1 VTKAPVDDTAAVA
14 ALDSARRALDGMGA
28 ALERTT
34 AAIGRGQANLE
45 AVSDAARGLP
55 GRGRDVRASL
65 GLIHESL
72 ERAKLGALNAGL
84 EAARMGDPVGHL
96 LLQLSNDQR
105 DLVTRALELLEAHAA
120 LIADAERERERW
132 LDGVASAH
140 RAGAGTA
147 EEVDALGRHQREA
160 KAALDALETGLGP
173 VLGTDPATA
182 RLLLAAKD
190 QAEKLAETIAEL
202 ANQSG
207 TGGQRLERALAP
219 LRAALGRED
228 PQEGS

>member
-1 VTKAPVDDTAAVA
+1 VTTLDDAAVVA
-14 ALDSARRALDGMGA
+14 ALDAVRG
-28 ALERTT
+28 ALEETAVTVERAT
-34 AAIGRGQANLE
+34 AAITRGQANLE

-84 EAARMGDPVGHL
+84 EAARMGEPLGHL
-96 LLQLSNDQR
+96 VMQLANDQR
-105 DLVTRALELLEAHAA
+105 DLVTRALEALEAHAA

-132 LDGVASAH
+132 LEGVTGAH
-140 RAGAGTA
+140 AAGAGA
-147 EEVDALGRHQREA
+147 VEAVSALGRQQREA
-160 KAALDALETGLGP
+160 KGALESLERGLSP

-182 RLLLAAKD
+182 RLLLSVTD
-190 QAEKLAETIAEL
+190 QAGKLAEAIGEL
-202 ANQSG
+202 AG
-207 TGGQRLERALAP
+207 RGGGERLERALQP

-228 PQEGS
+228 PKEGA

>member
-1 VTKAPVDDTAAVA
+1 VTTTLDDAAVVA
-14 ALDSARRALDGMGA
+14 ALDAVRRALDGTAA
-28 ALERTT
+28 ALERAT

-45 AVSDAARGLP
+45 TVSDAARGLP

-84 EAARMGDPVGHL
+84 EAARIGEPLGHL
-96 LLQLSNDQR
+96 VMQLSNDQR
-105 DLVTRALELLEAHAA
+105 DLVTRALESLEAHAA

-140 RAGAGTA
+140 AAGAGA
-147 EEVDALGRHQREA
+147 SEEVAAVGRHQREA
-160 KAALDALETGLGP
+160 TASLEVLEHGLEP
-173 VLGTDPATA
+173 VLGTDPGTA
-182 RLLLAAKD
+182 RLLLAVKE
-190 QAEKLAETIAEL
+190 QAGKLAETIGEL
-202 ANQSG
+202 ADRSG
-207 TGGQRLERALAP
+207 TGGERLEQALAP

-228 PQEGS
+228 PKEGS

>member
-1 VTKAPVDDTAAVA
+1 VTATLDDTAVVA
-14 ALDSARRALDGMGA
+14 ALDSVRQALEGTDA
-28 ALERTT
+28 ALERAT

-45 AVSDAARGLP
+45 TVSDAARGLP

-84 EAARMGDPVGHL
+84 EAARMGDPLGHL

-140 RAGAGTA
+140 KAGAGA
-147 EEVDALGRHQREA
+147 AGEVDALGRHQREA
-160 KAALDALETGLGP
+160 KAALVALERGLEP

-182 RLLLAAKD
+182 RLLLSVKD
-190 QAEKLAETIAEL
+190 QAEKLAQTIGEL
-202 ANQSG
+202 ADQGG
-207 TGGQRLERALAP
+207 TGGERLERALTP
-219 LRAALGRED
+219 LRLALGRED
-228 PQEGS
+228 PREDS

>member
-1 VTKAPVDDTAAVA
+1 MTTTLDDTVVVA
-14 ALDSARRALDGMGA
+14 ALDSVRRALEGTGA
-28 ALERTT
+28 ALERAA

-45 AVSDAARGLP
+45 TVSDAARGLP

-84 EAARMGDPVGHL
+84 EAARMSDPVGHL
-96 LLQLSNDQR
+96 LMQLSNDQR

-140 RAGAGTA
+140 GAGAGAVA
-147 EEVDALGRHQREA
+147 EVEALGRHQREA
-160 KAALDALETGLGP
+160 TAALAALEHGLEP

-182 RLLLAAKD
+182 RLLLAVKD
-190 QAEKLAETIAEL
+190 QAEKLAKTIGEL
-202 ANQSG
+202 TDQSG
-207 TGGQRLERALAP
+207 TGSDRLEQALLP
-219 LRAALGRED
+219 LRVALGRED
-228 PQEGS
+228 PKEGS